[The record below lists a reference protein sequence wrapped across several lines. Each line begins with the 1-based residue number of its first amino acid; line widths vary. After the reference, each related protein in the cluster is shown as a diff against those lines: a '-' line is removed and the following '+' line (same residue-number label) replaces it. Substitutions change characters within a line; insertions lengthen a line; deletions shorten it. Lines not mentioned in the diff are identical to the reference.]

1 MERKLSQTDEVT
13 NSADSALSFL
23 LTSGAADQALEWEE
37 LTDADRSSYKSQYSA
52 AGISLIVSAFG
63 ATDSPTSSGADA
75 ATTANTIAAWVKQY
89 QLDGVDVDYEV

>member
-1 MERKLSQTDEVT
+1 MVLFSCLAYAANR
-13 NSADSALSFL
+13 
-23 LTSGAADQALEWEE
+23 GANQL
-37 LTDADRSSYKSQYSA
+37 
-52 AGISLIVSAFG
+52 ISNRGDIVSAFG